1 MCPLFPASS
10 AKAPAT
16 REGKARKGR
25 REPDLLSFRIRLFET
40 NFLGPQGCLNKK
52 HTCGEPTAGVAHTF
66 PGGIQGPGRGV
77 TAHQRAPP
85 EKATGPARLAHPGFG
100 LEHPGNGPKTGKQ
113 VEAPTGNAGGEP
125 AEELYESHLKTM
137 NNVSLGMV
145 DRSDIFYKTIQAELS
160 TATGDLTSIVDVGN
174 VQRQ

>member
-100 LEHPGNGPKTGKQ
+100 LEHPGNGPKTGKSLNFTYYGSSTS
-113 VEAPTGNAGGEP
+113 APTKA
-125 AEELYESHLKTM
+125 
-137 NNVSLGMV
+137 
-145 DRSDIFYKTIQAELS
+145 
-160 TATGDLTSIVDVGN
+160 
-174 VQRQ
+174 

>member
-100 LEHPGNGPKTGKQ
+100 LEHPGNGPKTGKSLNFTYWNIKNWASFVAAQ
-113 VEAPTGNAGGEP
+113 KSASLACSLVRGVGRYGGTT
-125 AEELYESHLKTM
+125 AYIYL
-137 NNVSLGMV
+137 SLGGG
-145 DRSDIFYKTIQAELS
+145 LS
-160 TATGDLTSIVDVGN
+160 
-174 VQRQ
+174 R

>member
-100 LEHPGNGPKTGKQ
+100 LEHPGNGLGALPG
-113 VEAPTGNAGGEP
+113 VRVSEPTRTP
-125 AEELYESHLKTM
+125 PVPHLYPTRTPLAEICGRSYPTRTPTVPHLYPNRTPIGFL
-137 NNVSLGMV
+137 N
-145 DRSDIFYKTIQAELS
+145 RA
-160 TATGDLTSIVDVGN
+160 
-174 VQRQ
+174 R

>member
-100 LEHPGNGPKTGKQ
+100 LEHPGNGPKTGKSLNFTYPDE
-113 VEAPTGNAGGEP
+113 VPTQYRRRSWVRCAGTPPGTRTWAYLAYLEPERRYCYSILYGRVHFGSEGE
-125 AEELYESHLKTM
+125 
-137 NNVSLGMV
+137 V
-145 DRSDIFYKTIQAELS
+145 R
-160 TATGDLTSIVDVGN
+160 
-174 VQRQ
+174 

>member
-100 LEHPGNGPKTGKQ
+100 LEHPGYGPKTGKSLNFTYHHRPCRHMAQ
-113 VEAPTGNAGGEP
+113 SASGYGKYGTKQDCIEGAL
-125 AEELYESHLKTM
+125 EELGTM
-137 NNVSLGMV
+137 IKHYNLICMKKLGN
-145 DRSDIFYKTIQAELS
+145 K
-160 TATGDLTSIVDVGN
+160 
-174 VQRQ
+174 

>member
-16 REGKARKGR
+16 REGKAREGL
-25 REPDLLSFRIRLFET
+25 REPGLLSLRIRLFET

-100 LEHPGNGPKTGKQ
+100 LEHPGNGPKTGKSLNFTYLDIKLQ
-113 VEAPTGNAGGEP
+113 TRNQIKSTLGLINKEP
-125 AEELYESHLKTM
+125 
-137 NNVSLGMV
+137 SLFSS
-145 DRSDIFYKTIQAELS
+145 R
-160 TATGDLTSIVDVGN
+160 
-174 VQRQ
+174 

>member
-100 LEHPGNGPKTGKQ
+100 LEHPGNGPKTGKSLNFTYCLRDKSG
-113 VEAPTGNAGGEP
+113 VGVGVGLNGRSAGNSVYLP
-125 AEELYESHLKTM
+125 ALRPQY
-137 NNVSLGMV
+137 
-145 DRSDIFYKTIQAELS
+145 DSDL
-160 TATGDLTSIVDVGN
+160 N
-174 VQRQ
+174 

>member
-100 LEHPGNGPKTGKQ
+100 LEHPGNGPKTGKSLNFTYYDRQ
-113 VEAPTGNAGGEP
+113 TAPAVPENRTGKEGTWQWGSGAIAVG
-125 AEELYESHLKTM
+125 LK
-137 NNVSLGMV
+137 SEI
-145 DRSDIFYKTIQAELS
+145 D
-160 TATGDLTSIVDVGN
+160 
-174 VQRQ
+174 